1 MMLLTES
8 CALAI
13 HSHTNKK
20 RSPATWTPLC
30 EPVHTAM
37 MIALWL
43 LFSLAL
49 MAGGVSSMSN
59 CSYHRLLDHL
69 GLSQKSESLSNVRPV
84 WNWTTPTPVMVDTYL
99 YGILDVNE
107 KSQTFTSHV
116 MISMGWENEL
126 ISWEPNDWCGIE
138 SVAVP
143 RDMLWIPDV
152 MILEDI
158 SDTGSITLSPYTE
171 VAHSGMAYVTESRRL
186 TTTCKMN
193 LFKFPFDTQN
203 CSITFISFM
212 LKGIKLGPFSN
223 SIIMSQFSEK
233 VMVTLGEWDFLG
245 IRLSMEKLIYDNNIV
260 WDKLVYKISI
270 RRRPLLYV
278 INLLLPLLFFLILDL
293 ASFFIDEAKGEKLGY
308 KVTILLSISVLLL
321 ILNDIL
327 PSTADDL
334 PLIALYCIVIFA
346 LTGLSLLETMLVS
359 FLIDMDSRVDHNIQ
373 TSSKTCEE
381 TPEETDCQRESQRDA
396 EISLVKVED
405 IPNKDL
411 NGDWLSNP
419 CLLQRILEVRNI
431 RQKCFFAS
439 VRCDKKKPGYWE
451 RVGRQI
457 DQAYFCLYL
466 ITTIGF
472 LVFTYHQWL
481 H

>member
-1 MMLLTES
+1 
-8 CALAI
+8 
-13 HSHTNKK
+13 
-20 RSPATWTPLC
+20 
-30 EPVHTAM
+30 
-37 MIALWL
+37 
-43 LFSLAL
+43 
-49 MAGGVSSMSN
+49 
-59 CSYHRLLDHL
+59 
-69 GLSQKSESLSNVRPV
+69 
-84 WNWTTPTPVMVDTYL
+84 
-99 YGILDVNE
+99 
-107 KSQTFTSHV
+107 
-116 MISMGWENEL
+116 
-126 ISWEPNDWCGIE
+126 
-138 SVAVP
+138 
-143 RDMLWIPDV
+143 
-152 MILEDI
+152 
-158 SDTGSITLSPYTE
+158 
-171 VAHSGMAYVTESRRL
+171 MAYVTESRRL

-359 FLIDMDSRVDHNIQ
+359 FLIDMDSRVDHDIQ
-373 TSSKTCEE
+373 TSSKTFGE

-405 IPNKDL
+405 IPNKEL

-419 CLLQRILEVRNI
+419 RLLQRILEVRNI
-431 RQKCFFAS
+431 RQKWFFAS
-439 VRCDKKKPGYWE
+439 VRCDKKKPG
-451 RVGRQI
+451 
-457 DQAYFCLYL
+457 
-466 ITTIGF
+466 
-472 LVFTYHQWL
+472 LVSD
-481 H
+481 

>member
-1 MMLLTES
+1 
-8 CALAI
+8 
-13 HSHTNKK
+13 
-20 RSPATWTPLC
+20 
-30 EPVHTAM
+30 
-37 MIALWL
+37 
-43 LFSLAL
+43 
-49 MAGGVSSMSN
+49 MSN

-212 LKGIKLGPFSN
+212 LKGTCIKLGPFSN

-359 FLIDMDSRVDHNIQ
+359 FLIDMDSRVDHDIQ

-381 TPEETDCQRESQRDA
+381 TPEETDCQRGEISLDA

-419 CLLQRILEVRNI
+419 RLLQRILEVRNI
-431 RQKCFFAS
+431 RQKWFFAS